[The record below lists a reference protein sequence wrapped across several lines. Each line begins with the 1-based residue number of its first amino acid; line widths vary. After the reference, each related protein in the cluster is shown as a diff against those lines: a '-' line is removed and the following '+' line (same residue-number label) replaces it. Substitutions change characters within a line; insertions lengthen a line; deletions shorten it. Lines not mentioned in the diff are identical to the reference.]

1 MIKFKKIVLAVAF
14 TASVLFA
21 TNVADVKA
29 EGLDVNPATDIEKAS
44 YKAPTGQ
51 TTITAQTD
59 YSDSSVKISFSYSGT
74 DANDF
79 EVYVST
85 DPNTID
91 YNTPYSGSV
100 YTNGGQSSIS
110 GLQAGTTYYVV
121 VRPYNGRSYNNTIVY
136 GAPSNVFEVVTCPNV
151 KPEITYYGSPSTTSI
166 QVNWNPVPGATG
178 YVVSYFDYDLGI
190 NTAATLTTAE
200 CGIVIDGLTPDK
212 SYRAIVYSY
221 RANSAGEAA
230 IYDSGTY
237 TETIDLKPTKC
248 SAPGVEYYSRK
259 NGYFG
264 VSTFKKNS
272 ASGYQYDVYT
282 AYKKKDTRVKTFSDD
297 KYSYI
302 GSKLQHKAFKSANL
316 YKVRCRAYSTDS
328 NGTKQYGEWSGW
340 TYIGAQNSGLSAKRV
355 SGGFNIKWA
364 KFKGASRYVVK
375 ISTNKESGY
384 KTVATTTKS
393 SLTIKKCGKSKLKK
407 KTTYYVTVTAQKKVG
422 KKYVSVTDPYCYP
435 YYYYY

>member
-1 MIKFKKIVLAVAF
+1 MIKLKKIFLAVAF

-29 EGLDVNPATDIEKAS
+29 AGLDVNSKTDVQTVDYA
-44 YKAPTGQ
+44 APTGQ
-51 TTITAQTD
+51 TTISKQTY
-59 YSDSSVKISFSYSGT
+59 YSESSVKFIYSYSGT
-74 DANDF
+74 DARGFDVF
-79 EVYVST
+79 VST
-85 DPNTID
+85 DANVFD
-91 YNTPYSGSV
+91 FNTPYSGSA
-100 YTNGGQSSIS
+100 YASGGEASVH
-110 GLQAGTTYYVV
+110 GLQGGTTYYVA
-121 VRPYNGRSYNNTIVY
+121 VRPYNGRSSSKVY
-136 GAPSNVFEVVTCPNV
+136 GAVSNVFEVVTCPNV

-178 YVVSYFDYDLGI
+178 YIVSYYDYDLGS

-212 SYRAIVYSY
+212 TYRAIVYSY

-264 VSTFKKNS
+264 VSTFKKDS

-302 GSKLQHKAFKSANL
+302 GSKLQHKAFKKANL

-340 TYIGAQNSGLSAKRV
+340 TYIGAQNSSLDAKKV
-355 SGGFNIKWA
+355 SGGFNVKWS
-364 KFKGASRYVVK
+364 KFKGANRYVVK
-375 ISTNKESGY
+375 ISNNKESGY
-384 KTVATTTKS
+384 KKVAVTTKN
-393 SLTIKKCGKSKLKK
+393 SLTIKKYGKSKLKK
-407 KTTYYVTVTAQKKVG
+407 GNTYYVTVTAQKKVG
-422 KKYVSVTDPYCYP
+422 KKYVSVDDSYCYP
-435 YYYYY
+435 IYY

>member
-1 MIKFKKIVLAVAF
+1 MIKLKKIFLAVAF

-29 EGLDVNPATDIEKAS
+29 AGLDVNSKTDVQTVDYA
-44 YKAPTGQ
+44 APTGQ
-51 TTITAQTD
+51 TTITSQTN
-59 YSDSSVKISFSYSGT
+59 YSDSYVGFTYSYSGT
-74 DANDF
+74 DARDF
-79 EVYVST
+79 DVYVSC

-91 YNTPYSGSV
+91 YNTPYSGTAYAS
-100 YTNGGQSSIS
+100 GGEASIH
-110 GLQAGTTYYVV
+110 GLQGGTTYYVAM
-121 VRPYNGRSYNNTIVY
+121 RPYNGYGSSKVY
-136 GAPSNVFEVVTCPNV
+136 GAVSNVFEVVTCPNV

-178 YVVSYFDYDLGI
+178 YIVSYYDYDLGS

-212 SYRAIVYSY
+212 TYIAIVYSY

-230 IYDSGTY
+230 IYDYGTY
-237 TETIDLKPTKC
+237 TENIDLKPTKC

-264 VSTFKKNS
+264 VSTFKKDS

-297 KYSYI
+297 QYSYI
-302 GSKLQHKAFKSANL
+302 GSKLQHKAFKKANL

-340 TYIGAQNSGLSAKRV
+340 TYIGAQNSSLSAKKV
-355 SGGFNIKWA
+355 SGGFNVKWS
-364 KFKGASRYVVK
+364 KFKGANRYVVK
-375 ISTNKESGY
+375 ISNNKESGY
-384 KTVATTTKS
+384 KKVAVTTKN
-393 SLTIKKCGKSKLKK
+393 SLTIKKYGKSKLKK
-407 KTTYYVTVTAQKKVG
+407 GNTYYVTVTAQKKVG
-422 KKYVSVTDPYCYP
+422 KKYVSVDDPYCYP
-435 YYYYY
+435 IYY